1 MDHYSLNINA
11 RLIHFGHSAGFGGT
25 LAACVGQWYR
35 LSEARREMTVITL
48 EEPLGD
54 KWLLEAPDVLELVG
68 SQGRIH

>member
-1 MDHYSLNINA
+1 MDDYTLNIKA
-11 RLIHFGHSAGFGGT
+11 RLIHFGLSAGFGGT

-35 LSEARREMTVITL
+35 LSETRRAMTVITL

-68 SQGRIH
+68 SQGRVH